1 MSSFIEIIQKCL
13 SPNNTIRIEGESEIQ
28 EKSNINLYESLTECT
43 NIMTDDNGKKE
54 IRQFC
59 ATYIR
64 YIFKNENYLK
74 QWELFPE
81 ENKLMIKQ
89 KILACLASSIPEIR
103 NSTSIAISSICKYEL
118 PKNRWNEIIDILNNT
133 SRNNNINYRLAS
145 LNTIYHIIIDL
156 DYNELKQSHINTFLS
171 AIFENFDLNNLIIF
185 HQII

>member
-74 QWELFPE
+74 Q
-81 ENKLMIKQ
+81 
-89 KILACLASSIPEIR
+89 
-103 NSTSIAISSICKYEL
+103 Y
-118 PKNRWNEIIDILNNT
+118 
-133 SRNNNINYRLAS
+133 
-145 LNTIYHIIIDL
+145 
-156 DYNELKQSHINTFLS
+156 
-171 AIFENFDLNNLIIF
+171 
-185 HQII
+185 